1 MRLTR
6 MNSRLVGSAL
16 VVALLACAACEGPQ
30 PKRRSARKAK
40 PVAETAEL
48 TPGPNAATAG
58 STISSAE
65 KATAAETK
73 SRAVDTREWSGTA
86 SSDSSGPRAR
96 TATADQREI
105 ITPNSA
111 SSARDTEVIA
121 AADRAA
127 LREKALELLTNAALS
142 GADEERANAIESLA
156 MTPGRLSGVAETA
169 LQDRNVA
176 VRTVAAM
183 AVGKAQVKQLA
194 GKVRPLLSDN
204 SPFVQ
209 AAAIYS
215 LRRCGVGA
223 DPTPLAGMLF
233 DPSTRVRAHAA
244 YILGELG
251 DKSALGPLRDAHKQ
265 GGGFGRSNGGELRV
279 SDLQIAEARIKLGD
293 KNAVSDIRSALFPA
307 RPEDLEATILAIQII
322 GQVKDAPSINR
333 LIDLTQVRDPSGQD
347 QPGEVRMAA
356 AMALARMGQ
365 PHGSSIA
372 REFFAGG
379 SEALRAQSAHL
390 FGETKRPENLA
401 VLKRMMEDPDGRV
414 RVAAATAIVKVTD
427 AAARRE

>member
-1 MRLTR
+1 MRLTGTKA
-6 MNSRLVGSAL
+6 RLVGSAL
-16 VVALLACAACEGPQ
+16 VVAMLACAACEGPQ

-40 PVAETAEL
+40 PAAETAVL
-48 TPGPNAATAG
+48 TPGPSAAAPTETREPKTSEWAG
-58 STISSAE
+58 SASRESKAPERVEASTSGARNSANDVITSSP
-65 KATAAETK
+65 
-73 SRAVDTREWSGTA
+73 A
-86 SSDSSGPRAR
+86 SSS
-96 TATADQREI
+96 RE
-105 ITPNSA
+105 
-111 SSARDTEVIA
+111 REVVA

-127 LREKALELLTNAALS
+127 LRERALELLTNTALS
-142 GADEERANAIESLA
+142 GADEARVNAIESLA

-183 AVGKAQVKQLA
+183 AVGKAKLKSLTA
-194 GKVRPLLSDN
+194 KVRPLLSDN

-209 AAAIYS
+209 GAAIYA

-233 DPSTRVRAHAA
+233 EPSTRVRAHAA
-244 YILGELG
+244 YIMGELG
-251 DKSALGPLRDAHKQ
+251 DKSAIGPLRDAHKQ
-265 GGGFGRSNGGELRV
+265 SGGLGRTNGGELRV

-307 RPEDLEATILAIQII
+307 RPEDYEATILAIQII

-333 LIDLTQVRDPSGQD
+333 LIDLTQTRDPAGQD

-365 PHGSSIA
+365 PHGSPIA

-390 FGETKRPENLA
+390 FGETKRPENLS
-401 VLKRMMEDPDGRV
+401 VLNRMMEDPDGRV
-414 RVAAATAIVKVTD
+414 RVAAASAIVKITD
-427 AAARRE
+427 AAARE